1 MIQKVDTA
9 FHYFVQYCIEN
20 MLYLSGPKLCVEGS
34 HDSLFSQSTGSVL
47 SPVTPPVLSSSCPLS
62 EEDAEE

>member
-20 MLYLSGPKLCVEGS
+20 MLYLYGPKLCVEGS

-47 SPVTPPVLSSSCPLS
+47 SPVMHPSCSL
-62 EEDAEE
+62 